1 MTKVIFRCDASINIG
16 TGHVMRCLTLADALQ
31 AAGAVCHFMCRAHEG
46 HLLEVIRQ
54 RGHQANALAI
64 TDNSV
69 ALTGASALAHAE
81 WLGATQAE
89 DAAACSLLLNTIQ
102 PDWIVVDHYAL
113 DAHWETAVS
122 QYCKRIMVIDDLAD
136 RQHHCEVLLDQ
147 TFGRDKQYYIQRV
160 PTHCKILCGTDY
172 AILRPEFFKWREYS
186 LTHRKSGTIE
196 QILIN
201 LGGVDKDNVTLKILK
216 HLQQANLPK
225 HCQIIVVMGATA
237 PWVDSVI
244 EQADTMP
251 WQTEVKTGVSNM
263 AELMANSDLAIGAAG
278 STSWERCCLGLPTL
292 MLVLADNQ
300 KQIAANL
307 EKVKAVT
314 AISLNDDFDAELLSA
329 IDDFV
334 HSPNRLSNMS
344 QAAANTVDGLG
355 ASRII
360 KTMLSNDDAC

>member
-1 MTKVIFRCDASINIG
+1 MNVVFRCDASITIG

-31 AAGAVCHFMCRAHEG
+31 AVGAVCHFICRAHEG
-46 HLLEVIRQ
+46 HLLEVIRE
-54 RGHQANALAI
+54 RGHQADALATVDNWAAAP
-64 TDNSV
+64 TDC
-69 ALTGASALAHAE
+69 ALAHAE

-89 DAAACSLLLNTIQ
+89 DAAACGLLLKAIQ

-113 DAHWETAVS
+113 DAHWEKAVS
-122 QYCKRIMVIDDLAD
+122 QYCKYIMVIDDLAD
-136 RQHHCEVLLDQ
+136 RQHYCDVLLDQ
-147 TFGRDKQYYIQRV
+147 TFGRDKQDYMQRV
-160 PTHCKILCGTDY
+160 PTHCQILCGTDY
-172 AILRPEFFKWREYS
+172 AILRPEFLKWREYS
-186 LTHRKSGTIE
+186 LTHRKSGTIR

-201 LGGVDKDNVTLKILK
+201 LGGVDKDNITLKILK
-216 HLQQANLPK
+216 SLQQANLPK
-225 HCQIIVVMGATA
+225 RCQLTVVMGATA

-244 EQADTMP
+244 EHADTMP

-314 AISLNDDFDAELLSA
+314 AISLNDNFDTELLSA

-334 HSPNRLSNMS
+334 HSPNRLSDMS

-355 ASRII
+355 TSRII

>member
-1 MTKVIFRCDASINIG
+1 MNVVFRCDASINIG

-31 AAGAVCHFMCRAHEG
+31 SVGAVCHFICRAHEG
-46 HLLEVIRQ
+46 HLLEVIRDH
-54 RGHQANALAI
+54 GHQADTLATVDNWAAAP
-64 TDNSV
+64 TDCV
-69 ALTGASALAHAE
+69 LAHAE
-81 WLGATQAE
+81 WLGTTQAE
-89 DAAACSLLLNTIQ
+89 DAEACGLLLNAIQ

-113 DAHWETAVS
+113 DAHWETTVS
-122 QYCKRIMVIDDLAD
+122 QYCKHIIVIDDLAD
-136 RQHHCEVLLDQ
+136 RQHHCDILLDQ
-147 TFGRDKQYYIQRV
+147 TFGRDKQDYIQRV
-160 PTHCKILCGTDY
+160 PTHCQILCGTDY
-172 AILRPEFFKWREYS
+172 AILRPEFLKWREYS

-216 HLQQANLPK
+216 HLQQANLPEYC
-225 HCQIIVVMGATA
+225 HIIVVMGATA

-314 AISLNDDFDAELLSA
+314 AISLNDNFDAELLSA

-334 HSPNRLSNMS
+334 HSPSRLSDMS
-344 QAAANTVDGLG
+344 QAAANTVDALG